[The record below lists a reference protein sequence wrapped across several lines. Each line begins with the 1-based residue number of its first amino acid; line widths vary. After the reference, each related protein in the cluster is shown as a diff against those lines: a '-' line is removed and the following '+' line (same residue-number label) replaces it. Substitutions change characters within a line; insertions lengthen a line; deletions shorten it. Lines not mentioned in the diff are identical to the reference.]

1 MRFIAKNSTKPTIY
15 KPFLLRYKLV
25 NMRNVTVTKGPD
37 ECFGFVIHSSLRAED
52 TFKIGQ
58 VVADSPAGRC
68 ADLMK
73 GDSVLTV
80 NGKIVI
86 LRFVRSMLL
95 DFSFSFYDNL
105 HNTSVLTTT

>member
-1 MRFIAKNSTKPTIY
+1 MFQFDFKAVRVYLACHHPYS
-15 KPFLLRYKLV
+15 FLTLKSLCIRYKLV
-25 NMRNVTVTKGPD
+25 NMRNVTVTKEPE

-68 ADLMK
+68 PDLME

-80 NGKIVI
+80 NGK
-86 LRFVRSMLL
+86 
-95 DFSFSFYDNL
+95 
-105 HNTSVLTTT
+105 